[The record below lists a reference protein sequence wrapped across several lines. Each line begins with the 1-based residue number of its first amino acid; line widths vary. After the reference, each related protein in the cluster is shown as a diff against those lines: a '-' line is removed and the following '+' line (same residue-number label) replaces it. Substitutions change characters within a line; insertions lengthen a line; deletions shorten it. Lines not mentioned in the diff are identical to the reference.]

1 MRVLII
7 VILSI
12 LNFSCFVSADDSK
25 WQYSLDAGLKMSLS
39 TFSDNWS
46 GNTAGTFIWISD
58 LDASVQRLVGK
69 WLDNEE
75 ILAFTFG
82 QTTLQDKSSK
92 KWSSLEKSA
101 DEIDLQSI
109 SKLSLGK
116 TLNPCLALQLNTQ
129 VTDDEEENNFR
140 YLNPIEMT
148 ESFGLTRAF
157 GSKNK
162 VYCNVRL
169 SGALRQKYSRHN
181 SLTDDSTGVVTYYT
195 SSTKDGGAEMVLDF
209 KWKKGDVFTL
219 TSKTTVFQ
227 ALIRSNPEIPLLN
240 DFWKYPDIKTET
252 QFSTNVTSFLQFTYY
267 FSLNYDREV
276 DQKFRF
282 KQTVGVGLKFSF
294 SS

>member
-1 MRVLII
+1 M
-7 VILSI
+7 
-12 LNFSCFVSADDSK
+12 
-25 WQYSLDAGLKMSLS
+25 
-39 TFSDNWS
+39 
-46 GNTAGTFIWISD
+46 
-58 LDASVQRLVGK
+58 
-69 WLDNEE
+69 DNEE
-75 ILAFTFG
+75 ILTFTFG
-82 QTTLQDKSSK
+82 QTTVQDKSSK

-101 DEIDLQSI
+101 DEIDFQSI

-116 TLNPCLALQLNTQ
+116 TLKPCLAFQLNTQ
-129 VTDDEEENNFR
+129 ISDDEEENNIR

-181 SLTDDSTGVVTYYT
+181 SLTDDSTEAVTHYT
-195 SSTKDGGAEMVLDF
+195 SFTKDGGAELVLDF
-209 KWKKGDVFTL
+209 RWKKGDVFIL
-219 TSKTTVFQ
+219 TSKATVFQ
-227 ALIRSNPEIPLLN
+227 TLIRSNPEILLLN
-240 DFWKYPDIKTET
+240 NFWKYPDVRLET

-276 DQKFRF
+276 DQRFRS

-294 SS
+294 SN